1 MMYLKTRGITSE
13 TEKPP
18 AHLATAE
25 QREVSSGE
33 KLVTMRLK
41 FSSRVRERI
50 LTRAKAAGMNAS
62 QWITAATRQG
72 TIVPRLSVQ
81 DMEHLRTLAELAT
94 TLHELAEL
102 SLKSGFTETKTKVE
116 AQLTQ
121 VERLMERIGEP

>member
-1 MMYLKTRGITSE
+1 MYLKTRGITTSE
-13 TEKPP
+13 TERPP
-18 AHLATAE
+18 AHLANAE
-25 QREVSSGE
+25 QRDVSSGE

-121 VERLMERIGEP
+121 VESLMERIGEP

>member
-1 MMYLKTRGITSE
+1 MYLKTRGITTSG
-13 TEKPP
+13 TERPP
-18 AHLATAE
+18 AHLANAE
-25 QREVSSGE
+25 QRDVSSGE

-62 QWITAATRQG
+62 QWIAAASRQG

-81 DMEHLRTLAELAT
+81 DMEHLRMLAELAT

>member
-1 MMYLKTRGITSE
+1 MYLKTRGITTSE
-13 TEKPP
+13 TERPP
-18 AHLATAE
+18 AHLANAE
-25 QREVSSGE
+25 QRDVSSGE

-50 LTRAKAAGMNAS
+50 LMRAKAAGMNAS

>member
-1 MMYLKTRGITSE
+1 MYLKTRGITTSE
-13 TEKPP
+13 TERPP
-18 AHLATAE
+18 AHLANAE
-25 QREVSSGE
+25 QRDVSSGE

-62 QWITAATRQG
+62 QWITAASRQS

-121 VERLMERIGEP
+121 VESLMERIGEP